1 MVMSSSL
8 RALSGKTKAPLKK
21 QRRLLALASCPFA
34 GMTRTGSNGRP
45 ANRPSQPT
53 LGSRHCDMRLYC
65 HGSGGRAGM
74 QATRRRRGWR
84 HPGEHGRN
92 PRIPKG
98 TRARPLVERAMP
110 GGPAGNTGNA
120 AGAARNRRKQA
131 MKRLMGFVRRMRDE
145 RGVTGLETA
154 IILIAFVVVAA
165 VFAFVVLSTGLFSS
179 ERGKEAVYAGL
190 SKTRG
195 TMELSSGV
203 VATSDGTQITALK
216 FDVALAAGGDSVNL
230 DPAATTNRTVISYI
244 DSTASVSDVTYT
256 VNDLVGNGDNL
267 LQPGELFEVSI
278 DTTQAAMAAITIAQN
293 YTFTLEVKPPS
304 VSYMVI
310 QRTTPAS
317 ISDTTL
323 DLN

>member
-1 MVMSSSL
+1 
-8 RALSGKTKAPLKK
+8 
-21 QRRLLALASCPFA
+21 
-34 GMTRTGSNGRP
+34 
-45 ANRPSQPT
+45 
-53 LGSRHCDMRLYC
+53 
-65 HGSGGRAGM
+65 
-74 QATRRRRGWR
+74 
-84 HPGEHGRN
+84 
-92 PRIPKG
+92 
-98 TRARPLVERAMP
+98 
-110 GGPAGNTGNA
+110 
-120 AGAARNRRKQA
+120 

-216 FDVALAAGGDSVNL
+216 FDVALAAGGDAVNL

-304 VSYMVI
+304 GSYMVI